1 MNDTEL
7 EQILDNKY
15 LNYDFSMESIGI
27 TKESFIAD
35 AKEFMRDAIEQ
46 IAISKIDCPDEG

>member
-15 LNYDFSMESIGI
+15 FNYDLSIETLGI
-27 TKESFIAD
+27 SKEQFIAD
-35 AKEFMRDAIEQ
+35 AKEFMRDTIEE

>member
-15 LNYDFSMESIGI
+15 FNYDLSMETLGI
-27 TKESFIAD
+27 SKEQFIAD
-35 AKEFMRDAIEQ
+35 AKEFMRDTIKE

>member
-15 LNYDFSMESIGI
+15 FNYDLSMETLGI
-27 TKESFIAD
+27 SKEQFIAD
-35 AKEFMRDAIEQ
+35 AKEFMLDTIKE